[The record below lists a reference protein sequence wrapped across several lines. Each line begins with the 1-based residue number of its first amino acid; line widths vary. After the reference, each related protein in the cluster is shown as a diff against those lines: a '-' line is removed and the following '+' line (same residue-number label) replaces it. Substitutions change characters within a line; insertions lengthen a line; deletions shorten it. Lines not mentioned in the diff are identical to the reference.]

1 MKFMSFFSGI
11 EAASVAWKPL
21 GWECVSV
28 SEIDEFASAVL
39 AHRYPNVPNLG
50 DITKIS
56 EDKLNEIKR
65 KHNGIDLIIGGSPCQ
80 SFSIAG
86 LRKGLKDPRGNLM
99 LEYARIVHTIRPRFF
114 IWENVVGAL
123 STNGGRDFGTLL
135 TTMAKFG
142 YRLQWRVL
150 DAQFFGVAQRRRRV
164 FLVGYLG
171 NKPNWDRIL
180 FEPNCG
186 KGNHTESQNEWGDD
200 SSEIED
206 SLDGDYSE
214 RELSLS
220 DMLFGG
226 SNEVEEEPQES
237 QEPQPKKE
245 NPFVFPSNWH
255 PNEGEHTNVS
265 PTLTTKGSVR
275 VVENDQDGVWFLPTT
290 QPNGVTLFRKT
301 NISSTLV
308 AAMGGG
314 GGHIPNVVE
323 NKTWV
328 MASLHNNDVAGF
340 KASNVSPTLLATM
353 SHDVVPRVFDEEKPK
368 SVWIMRNSL
377 VGGIQGFGL
386 SSVSPTLLAGMGLGG
401 NVVPML
407 LDETSQEDI
416 PKVFITRGDNWG
428 AISCGRYD
436 HVAPTLVC
444 FVGSRPV
451 IIDEKPKPF
460 VMASTNS
467 NDISNA
473 KHSNVAPTLCTF
485 VGQKPM
491 ILEEPFLFHN
501 NYKNHPPKPQ
511 SNCPT
516 LMASMGGGGGH
527 IPFVVENVSFY
538 QSNNFSGSQYALF
551 HSNYSSY
558 GQLREPVEKAHTLM
572 AAMGKE
578 PRMVP
583 MVMEEN
589 IIASI
594 VQPKEDIEQVPI
606 SLYNGAVN
614 TDVFHTLT
622 AATAINASG
631 PRLWER
637 STYRNR
643 IRKLTEIEC
652 ERLQGFPDNWTKIP
666 YKGKPESNCPKSPR
680 YKCLGNSMAVPVIEW
695 IGTRIEKF
703 DNNQL
708 T

>member
-11 EAASVAWKPL
+11 EAASVAWEPL
-21 GWECVSV
+21 GWECASV

-39 AHRYPNVPNLG
+39 AHRFPTVPNLG
-50 DITKIS
+50 DITKVS
-56 EDKLNEIKR
+56 KEKLNELKG
-65 KHNGIDLIIGGSPCQ
+65 KHNGIDLVIGGSPCQ

-86 LRKGLKDPRGNLM
+86 LRKGLEDPRGNLM
-99 LEYARIVHTIRPRFF
+99 LEYARIVNTIRPRWF

-171 NKPNWDRIL
+171 NKENWERVL

-186 KGNHTESQNEWGDD
+186 KGNHQASENEWGFD
-200 SSEIED
+200 SPETES
-206 SLDGDYSE
+206 SLDGDYQE

-226 SNEVEEEPQES
+226 GESVEESPKNEPT
-237 QEPQPKKE
+237 E
-245 NPFVFPSNWH
+245 NPTEEKTFVMPSRWH
-255 PNEGEHTNVS
+255 YDESAFSSVS

-275 VVENDQDGVWFLPTT
+275 IVEDKSLWVLPST
-290 QPNGVTLFRKT
+290 QPNATQKRFRKT
-301 NISSTLV
+301 NVAPTLV
-308 AAMGGG
+308 AAMGAG
-314 GGHIPNVVE
+314 GGHIPSVLE
-323 NKTWV
+323 EKKPIWIMANKHTGGIK
-328 MASLHNNDVAGF
+328 GF
-340 KASNVSPTLLATM
+340 GLSNVSPC
-353 SHDVVPRVFDEEKPK
+353 
-368 SVWIMRNSL
+368 
-377 VGGIQGFGL
+377 
-386 SSVSPTLLAGMGLGG
+386 LLAGMGMGG
-401 NVVPML
+401 GIVPMFI
-407 LDETSQEDI
+407 EEEKPQ
-416 PKVFITRGDNWG
+416 VFITRGDNWG

-444 FVGSRPV
+444 FNGCRPL
-451 IIDEKPKPF
+451 IIDDKATKPQPI
-460 VMASTNS
+460 VMAGTAPHA
-467 NDISNA
+467 IENA
-473 KHSNVAPTLCTF
+473 KPSNVAPTLCTF

-491 ILEEPFLFHN
+491 IVEENKNLFFQSNSSSGSQYIRSLNKARTLLAGMSKGDTKIPILVEQDLFHS
-501 NYKNHPPKPQ
+501 NYRSMPPQHHTK
-511 SNCPT
+511 CPT
-516 LMASMGGGGGH
+516 LMAAMGGGGGH
-527 IPFVVENVSFY
+527 VPLIVTTFY
-538 QSNNFSGSQYALF
+538 

-558 GQLREPVEKAHTLM
+558 KQLETPTEKASTLM

-583 MVMEEN
+583 MILESDILAQV
-589 IIASI
+589 
-594 VQPKEDIEQVPI
+594 VQPKENLVQTPI

-631 PRLWER
+631 PRLLE
-637 STYRNR
+637 STGYRNR

-666 YKGKPESNCPKSPR
+666 YKGKPKEKCPKSPR

-695 IGTRIEKF
+695 IGSRIEKF
-703 DNNQL
+703 ENDLL